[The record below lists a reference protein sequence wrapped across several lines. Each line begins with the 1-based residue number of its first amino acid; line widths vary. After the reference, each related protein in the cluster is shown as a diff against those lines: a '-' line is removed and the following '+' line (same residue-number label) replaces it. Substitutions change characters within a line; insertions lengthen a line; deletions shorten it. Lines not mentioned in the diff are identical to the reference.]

1 MKNWIKIALF
11 AVLFIAVA
19 VVLFGLHEF
28 NLKHPDT
35 SKVKPDFVVTA
46 TALQKDFDDNEK
58 TASSKYINKII
69 EVRGTIAT
77 VTPADS
83 THINVSLKTG
93 SDISSVI
100 CTFSTT
106 GDHSKFRTG
115 EEIVLRGECSGFLM
129 DVLLN
134 NCSTVMNQ
142 K

>member
-1 MKNWIKIALF
+1 MKNWIKVALF
-11 AVLFIAVA
+11 AVVFIAVA
-19 VVLFGLHEF
+19 AVWFGLHEF

-35 SKVKPDFVVTA
+35 AKAKPDFVVTA
-46 TALQKDFDDNEK
+46 TTLQKEFEDNESA
-58 TASSKYINKII
+58 ASSKYINKII

-100 CTFSTT
+100 CTFTT
-106 GDHSKFRTG
+106 SGDHSMFRTG
-115 EEIVLRGECSGFLM
+115 EEVTLRGECSGFLM

-134 NCSTVMNQ
+134 NCAPIMNQ

>member
-1 MKNWIKIALF
+1 MKNWVKIALF
-11 AVLFIAVA
+11 AVVFIAVG
-19 VVLFGLHEF
+19 VVWFGLHEF

-35 SKVKPDFVVTA
+35 SKAKPEFVITA
-46 TALQKDFDDNEK
+46 TTLQKEFEDNEAA
-58 TASSKYINKII
+58 ASSKYINKII
-69 EVRGTIAT
+69 EVRGTIAS

-83 THINVSLKTG
+83 THINISLKTG

-100 CTFSTT
+100 CTFSAT

-115 EEIVLRGECSGFLM
+115 EEITLRGECSGFLM

-134 NCSTVMNQ
+134 NCATVMNQ

>member
-1 MKNWIKIALF
+1 MKNWIKVALF
-11 AVLFIAVA
+11 AVVFLAVA
-19 VVLFGLHEF
+19 AVWFGLHEF

-46 TALQKDFDDNEK
+46 TALQKEFEDNEK
-58 TASSKYINKII
+58 EASSKYIKKII
-69 EVRGTIAT
+69 EVSGTIAT

-100 CTFSTT
+100 CTFTAS
-106 GDHSKFRTG
+106 GDHPKFLTG
-115 EEIVLRGECSGFLM
+115 EEITLRGECSGFLM

-134 NCSTVMNQ
+134 NCAKVMNQ

>member
-1 MKNWIKIALF
+1 MKLYVKIALF
-11 AVLFIAVA
+11 VVLFIAFSGILA
-19 VVLFGLHEF
+19 ALIMF
-28 NLKHPDT
+28 NKKHTDT
-35 SKVKPDFVVTA
+35 AKAKPDFIVTA
-46 TALQKDFDDNEK
+46 STLQKEFEDNET

-69 EVRGTIAT
+69 EVKGTIVT

-100 CTFSTT
+100 CTFTSS
-106 GDHSKFRTG
+106 GDHSKFLTG
-115 EEIVLRGECSGFLM
+115 EEITLRGECSGFLM

-134 NCSTVMNQ
+134 NCATVRNQ